1 MNKNRMI
8 LAAVGGVIAVA
19 AATAATFAY
28 LSYAAKVAAVEGDDE
43 TEGLESAVEKARRL
57 STAPV
62 YPCPASVK
70 EIEANTEKLSEWLSA
85 MRKVAAAGDRAY
97 EKTSPAAFKTFIV
110 RDAKRL
116 AALPGGVD
124 GAIAAADFA
133 FGPFRNFIAGG
144 DMPSEAQVPE
154 LQRRWD
160 DVATMVETLSACGV
174 CELKD
179 VQFKA
184 EDDAAKKAAEEA
196 ANAKNSRKG
205 SRRQQRK
212 GAASAAQPP
221 PSAAHSYVFSF
232 TARAPAI
239 VKAVNAFAT
248 CERFVTVDEVS
259 FRRDRDAMAEA
270 LGGGEA
276 KKAEAL
282 AQTGRRRRRGG
293 GGGAPSAE
301 AAAAPK
307 VPEGI
312 VTDPT
317 LAEPFTVTMA
327 VTVHDFRSLEESD
340 KEKAE
345 EGKK

>member
-19 AATAATFAY
+19 TAAAAVFAY

-62 YPCPASVK
+62 YPCQASVK

-116 AALPGGVD
+116 IALPGGVD

-133 FGPFRNFIAGG
+133 FGPFKNFVAGG

-160 DVATMVETLSACGV
+160 DVATVVETLSACGA

-179 VQFKA
+179 VQFKV

-196 ANAKNSRKG
+196 SAKNSRKG

-212 GAASAAQPP
+212 GAADAAAKS
-221 PSAAHSYVFSF
+221 PSAAYSYVFSF
-232 TARAPAI
+232 TARASAI

-248 CERFVTVDEVS
+248 CERFVTVDEVF

-270 LGGGEA
+270 LGGEA
-276 KKAEAL
+276 GKKNEVQ
-282 AQTGRRRRRGG
+282 AQSGRRRRRGG
-293 GGGAPSAE
+293 GGAPAAE
-301 AAAAPK
+301 AAASPK

-312 VTDPT
+312 VTDPAI
-317 LAEPFTVTMA
+317 AEPFTVTMA

>member
-1 MNKNRMI
+1 MSKNRMI

-19 AATAATFAY
+19 TVVAAAFAY
-28 LSYAAKVAAVEGDDE
+28 LAYAAKVAAVEGDDE
-43 TEGLESAVEKARRL
+43 TEGLESVVEKARRL

-62 YPCPASVK
+62 YPCQASVK
-70 EIEANTEKLSEWLSA
+70 EIEENAEKVAEWLSA
-85 MRKVAAAGDRAY
+85 MRKAAAAGDRAF

-124 GAIAAADFA
+124 GVIAAADFA
-133 FGPFRNFIAGG
+133 FGPFKNFIAGG
-144 DMPSEAQVPE
+144 DMPAEKQVPE

-160 DVATMVETLSACGV
+160 DVATVVETLSACGV
-174 CELKD
+174 RELKD

-196 ANAKNSRKG
+196 NAKPRKG
-205 SRRQQRK
+205 ARRQQRK
-212 GAASAAQPP
+212 GAAPSASQS
-221 PSAAHSYVFSF
+221 PSAAYSYVFSF

-239 VKAVNAFAT
+239 VKVVNAFAT
-248 CERFVTVDEVS
+248 CERFVTVDELH

-270 LGGGEA
+270 LGGEA
-276 KKAEAL
+276 NKKNEAQ
-282 AQTGRRRRRGG
+282 AQSGRRRRRGG
-293 GGGAPSAE
+293 GGSPTAE
-301 AAAAPK
+301 AAEAPK
-307 VPEGI
+307 VPDGI
-312 VTDPT
+312 VTDPV
-317 LAEPFTVTMA
+317 LAEPFTVTMT

-340 KEKAE
+340 KDKAE